1 MEDLRALQLAELDL
15 LKELL
20 RVCAEHNLKIWVEGG
35 TMLGAVRH
43 KGFIPWDDDI
53 DMQMPRHDYDI
64 LLQHGHEWFRY
75 PYFLQ
80 SAYSEPGYFRG
91 HAQLRNDN
99 TAAIRPSEGYR
110 KFNQGIFI
118 DIFVLDACPDD
129 PEELNFLCH
138 DVSHTLRCLKAV
150 DLDILY
156 SGRLLQ
162 VFRKIWMRR
171 KVKKTGFIN
180 IYKSLENR
188 LRATEMD
195 AVKFWTHITFSGSK
209 YPFDRH
215 IFDHTEWMDFEDIKV
230 PVPAGYHNY
239 LLTVYGD
246 NYMTP
251 IKSPTAHG
259 DLVVSTTRSWREVAP
274 EVRRDWEKGQL
285 KRLARKLAKKLKK

>member
-1 MEDLRALQLAELDL
+1 MENLKALQHAELDL

-20 RVCAEHNLKIWVEGG
+20 RVCSEHNLTIWVEGG

-53 DMQMPRHDYDI
+53 DVQMPRHDYDI
-64 LLQHGHEWFRY
+64 LLEHGNEWFRH

-80 SAYSEPGYFRG
+80 SAYSDPGYFRG

-129 PEELNFLCH
+129 KEELDTLCH
-138 DVSHTLRCLKAV
+138 DIGHTLRCLKAV

-162 VFRKIWMRR
+162 VFRKIRMRR
-171 KVKKTGFIN
+171 KVKKTGFVN

-188 LRATEMD
+188 LRANKMD
-195 AVKFWTHITFSGSK
+195 AVRYWTHITFSGNK
-209 YPFDRH
+209 LPFDRH
-215 IFDHTEWMDFEDIKV
+215 IFDETVWLDFEDTKV
-230 PVPAGYHNY
+230 PVPAGYDAY
-239 LLTVYGD
+239 LRTVYGD
-246 NYMTP
+246 TYMTP
-251 IKSPTAHG
+251 IQSPTAHG

-274 EVRRDWEKGQL
+274 EVRREWKKNQM
-285 KRLARKLAKKLKK
+285 KRLVRKLAKKHKK